1 MKTDEKSNVKEFKE
15 LKVLNENVS
24 IYQDS
29 FNELEDCIFLIGKRG
44 SNKYLYIAAKDEGN
58 VLNKFDGKRVDGNNI
73 NGFNIIKECN
83 LNNKNAKL
91 IQENFEF
98 TRPKVIG
105 LKYSFGFGDRLGLAN
120 PGHLKSIEN
129 KKIGVILAQQSI
141 REMTRTERNPNDI
154 MSAAVWAVFQ
164 EGYIEGFGADADH
177 LKTIEDINR
186 LVDAGF
192 TMFTFDPSDHVVSGV
207 KKMSDKEI
215 EEKIKKLPW
224 DEYEESYSDFLDRYE
239 NKELKINK
247 NFTISPSKREIIS
260 ALLKYFGVILQG
272 QKMYN
277 HLSSF
282 DNYDFEVEISI
293 DETDTVTSPF
303 DHYFVVNE
311 LKRKNVKFVSLAPR
325 FIGDFEKGI
334 DYKGDLDVFRKDFVK
349 HAAIAEFFGDYKIS
363 LHSGSDKFSVYDIIS
378 ENKDIII
385 HVKTAG
391 TSYLEAV
398 KVTAAR
404 KPDLFRKILD
414 FARGLYEEEKKTY
427 HVSADINKVK
437 PGKEYKDDELVRLF
451 DDNNVRQILHVTYGK
466 VLTDRDNNNE
476 YIFRNDLY
484 KCLKENEDLYDEY
497 LYKHFRKHLAPF
509 EKNVQ

>member
-1 MKTDEKSNVKEFKE
+1 MKTGEKSNVAELNE
-15 LKVLNENVS
+15 LKISNEDVYVYPN
-24 IYQDS
+24 S
-29 FNELEDCIFLIGKRG
+29 FNELDDCTLFIGKRG
-44 SNKYLYIAAKDEGN
+44 ASKFLYLAAKSENDL
-58 VLNKFDGKRVDGNNI
+58 LNKFEGQKADADNT
-73 NGFNIIKECN
+73 NGFDIIKECS
-83 LNNKNAKL
+83 LSNKNAKV

-105 LKYSFGFGDRLGLAN
+105 LKYSFGFGDRIGLAN
-120 PGHLKSIEN
+120 PGHLKSVQN

-141 REMTRTERNPNDI
+141 REMTRTERNPDDI

-164 EGYIEGFGADADH
+164 EGYVEGFGADADH

-207 KKMSDKEI
+207 EKMSDAEI
-215 EEKIKKLPW
+215 EEKIKNLPW
-224 DEYEESYSDFLDRYE
+224 DKYGESYNDLLARYE
-239 NKELKINK
+239 NKNLKIND
-247 NFTISPSKREIIS
+247 NISISPSKRQIIS
-260 ALLKYFGVILQG
+260 AVLKYFGVMLQG

-303 DHYFVVNE
+303 DHFFVVNE

-334 DYKGDLDVFRKDFVK
+334 DYKGDLNIFRQDFIK
-349 HAAIAEFFGDYKIS
+349 HAAIAEYFGDYKIS

-378 ENKDIII
+378 ENRNIII

-404 KPDLFRKILD
+404 DPELFRRILD
-414 FARGLYEEEKKTY
+414 FARGLYEQEKKTY

-437 PGKEYKDDELVRLF
+437 PAKDYKDEELVGLF
-451 DDNNVRQILHVTYGK
+451 DDNNVRQILHVTFGK
-466 VLTDRDNNNE
+466 VLTDRDGSNK
-476 YIFRNDLY
+476 YIFRDELY
-484 KCLKENEDLYDEY
+484 KCLEENEDLYDEY
-497 LYKHFRKHLAPF
+497 LFRHFRRHLAPF
-509 EKNVQ
+509 EKNV